1 MTVNRWFRIP
11 LCLVLLVLALPAAA
25 QEILVNRAYSVTAGD
40 PNRDP
45 AWDWTVDQ
53 TYTLY
58 LDTGAVT
65 VRLPYYSGSG
75 PAAADLNISTGRD
88 IQPVDGW
95 VLVVRHFGTPT
106 SSVNFPY
113 FILYNKYRGLL
124 RLFYWSPLTTPV
136 TRAVG
141 KMYFQSP
148 SNAAALMT
156 FSAPQPEY
164 VNAYNPN
171 KAQIVVGRL
180 EPRQWGYL
188 DFDVSGYDPNLAGKT
203 DPTLV
208 MTIYGVHESQIVL
221 QGSIQG
227 TITADPGLSAHK
239 PDAGQNL
246 KNVVNGVIAFYDKPA
261 QYYKQIADAQKK
273 FTEMANANPGT
284 WWGKYLQKIAPLAGA
299 QWLQALGPVA
309 GFIEAIK
316 GFGSSS
322 SAAPTPLFL
331 NAEIRLDGNI
341 TEETQFYTILLR
353 TPGSIHADP
362 TSDTSANILPLYD
375 RPLGIF
381 NLLAAPTVEL
391 TYVDAYYECS
401 DYGWSSYESC
411 IAEVDQRLA
420 QIDYVVNPDS
430 GLAVESFDA
439 AYIPSTG
446 GLPDFYVEGGADG
459 YRPVCEL
466 MGQVVRSFNY
476 DCPPY
481 WYPQCGLPPPMRY
494 ISRDLGVRVRLR
506 ATASTSVVP
515 TLLIRKYKPRN
526 GSAAPSPTCQSG
538 SSSANPFRYATMAD
552 QYRACM
558 GIASRTSSHCSGIS
572 DLNDR
577 QMCQGLATSTQTP
590 CTSMNDRN
598 LQLACYGMA
607 FAPNY
612 PSNCRDIT
620 DAGLRDFC
628 YSVASW
634 GSSGTCSGVANAAD
648 KALCQA
654 MMNRNGG
661 FCTSI
666 ANAND
671 RAFCYGVSTRNS
683 SYCSTIPH

>member
-1 MTVNRWFRIP
+1 LKIP
-11 LCLVLLVLALPAAA
+11 VRTLFQISLSLVLFALPVTA
-25 QEILVNRAYSVTAGD
+25 QEILVNRAYSTVPGD

-45 AWDWTVDQ
+45 NWDWTVDQ

-58 LDTGAVT
+58 LDSGAVT

-88 IQPVDGW
+88 ILPVDGW

-113 FILYNKYRGLL
+113 FILYNKYRGIL

-141 KMYFQSP
+141 KMYFQQS
-148 SNAAALMT
+148 SNTAALMT
-156 FSAPQPEY
+156 FSGPEPEY
-164 VNAYNPN
+164 VNAYDTD
-171 KAQIVVGRL
+171 KAQIVVGML

-208 MTIYGVHESQIVL
+208 MTIYGVHDSQIVL
-221 QGSIQG
+221 EGSIQG
-227 TITADPGLSAHK
+227 TITADPGLTAHK
-239 PDAGQNL
+239 PDTANNL
-246 KNVVNGVIAFYDKPA
+246 KNIVDGVIAFYEKPA
-261 QYYKQIADAQKK
+261 QYHKRIADAQQK
-273 FTEMANANPGT
+273 FNTMADANADT
-284 WWGKYLQKIAPLAGA
+284 WWGKYLKKIANLGA
-299 QWLQALGPVA
+299 SQWVRALGPVA
-309 GFIEAIK
+309 GFIEAVK
-316 GFGSSS
+316 AFGSSS
-322 SAAPTPLFL
+322 SSAPTPLFL
-331 NAEIRLDGNI
+331 NAEVRLEGGI

-353 TPGSIHADP
+353 VPGSIHADP
-362 TSDTSANILPLYD
+362 TGDTSSNILPLYD

-391 TYVDAYYECS
+391 TYVDSYYECS
-401 DYGWSSYESC
+401 DWGWTYTESC

-420 QIDYVVNPDS
+420 QLDYVVNPDS

-439 AYIPSTG
+439 AYIPSNG

-481 WYPQCGLPPPMRY
+481 YVPQCGYPPPLFY
-494 ISRDLGVRVRLR
+494 VSRDIGVRVSLR
-506 ATASTSVVP
+506 VAASPSVVP

-526 GSAAPSPTCQSG
+526 GAAGASSTCQSG
-538 SSSANPFRYATMAD
+538 SSSANPFRYATTTD

-558 GIASRTSSHCSGIS
+558 GIAGRASANCTGIS

-577 QMCQGLATSTQTP
+577 QMCHGLATSTQTP
-590 CTSMNDRN
+590 CTSMTDRN

-628 YSVASW
+628 YSVSSW
-634 GSSGTCSGVANAAD
+634 GSWANCSGVSNPPD

-661 FCTSI
+661 FCTTI
-666 ANAND
+666 GNAND

-683 SYCSTIPH
+683 SYCSSIPH